1 MTTAAAEM
9 TVLRKAEGIL
19 TKKIMLMGD
28 GSVHS
33 DGSECLMSRGAAERV
48 RIGGVNDLAAL
59 IKNLQSN
66 EALAL
71 GRLRLDLPETVELVT
86 RRKFDGATVSG
97 IITRTSEYLCYRS
110 GEPAYALLDF
120 DSKGMPVDVA
130 RRLDELGGY
139 WSALI
144 SIIPEFAGAAHL
156 IRQSTSA
163 GLYRCDTGE
172 TLLQSGGLHVY
183 VAVADGSDIE
193 RFLHTLHDR
202 CWLAGFGWRMIGAGG
217 RLLDRSIVDR
227 VVGSPERLVFEGPP
241 VLEPPLAQ
249 NLVSRYPIARQ
260 GELLDTVIAC
270 PPLTI
275 VENARL
281 RGLKALENERLGP
294 AAAKAREDFIVVH
307 SSKIS
312 ARAGVSISEARRM
325 LERQCA
331 GVLTPG
337 MVLPFDDPQLA
348 GVTVAYV
355 LADPNRFEGETLAD
369 PLEGPQYGNCKAKI
383 MRGRD
388 GNLWIHSFAHGDGAF
403 ELRLDA
409 DHAVKAL
416 NAAPAEEV
424 GNSFIRLALTADLT
438 PVEIERL
445 RDIAHSRGGIGK
457 RPLDAMLKA
466 AKETAA
472 AKNAASCRERQL
484 AQRQD
489 RRPFIEAPV
498 PDAEWLPQMTTIN
511 EVLGKSEQ
519 TEPPTRGANHHC
531 NQLRSFSV
539 PALSQLSKAAANG
552 SPQSSSFSAAK
563 QLLLVDMTEE
573 EVSEMIERHIEYYVD
588 TPHGYRSVHLHPK
601 FVRHYLKRDDGA
613 LPTATTV
620 AQLPIVLHDG
630 LMLTGPGLHRPSGI
644 ILRVPDELLSLL
656 PRIEDC
662 TPGRVTSAMRFL
674 TDEWLCDVA
683 TEYPGK
689 CIIIACALTIIERAI
704 LPERP
709 AFFVVAGQRGGGK
722 TTTIHMISKAVLGI
736 PACAAAWS
744 TEEDERRKALLSY
757 FSAGLPL
764 LAWDNIT
771 RGSTISCPHIEKALT
786 NEFYS
791 DRVLGVS
798 EYRLVLSSTVHV
810 FTGNNIS
817 PRGDMASR
825 SLSVRLAVSRP
836 DPENREFKHPDPL
849 AWTDTHRGEILAALY
864 TILLGNPRRNKEK
877 GHPPAET
884 RFKDWWDIVGS
895 AIEFAAKQAQE
906 HTRAFVADEIAS
918 CPPQTFGFKALFL
931 DGEIG
936 EEQTSSL
943 ATVVEIL
950 HRRWGTETFQ
960 AREVAAYAGQA
971 ETDSIAF
978 KAALELASG
987 TPIKIISSPVINWR
1001 LQAICDAPVM
1011 VGTQLLVLKYTK
1023 PNRDGRGGGFCVN
1036 TIATAL

>member
-1 MTTAAAEM
+1 MTTASAEM
-9 TVLRKAEGIL
+9 TVFRKSEGIL
-19 TKKIMLMGD
+19 TKKIMLTDD
-28 GSVHS
+28 GRVHS
-33 DGSECLMSRGAAERV
+33 DGGECVMSRGTAERV
-48 RIGGVNDLAAL
+48 QIVDVYALAAL
-59 IKNLQSN
+59 INNLQSN

-71 GRLRLDLPETVELVT
+71 GRLRLDLPETVEVVT
-86 RRKFDGATVSG
+86 KSKLNGATVSG
-97 IITRTSEYLCYRS
+97 IITRTSEYLCYPPS
-110 GEPAYALLDF
+110 EPAYALLDF
-120 DSKGMPVDVA
+120 DRKSMPTDVT
-130 RRLDELGGY
+130 RRLEKLGGY

-144 SIIPEFAGAAHL
+144 SIIPEFTRAAHV

-163 GLYRCDTGE
+163 GLYRRDTGNV
-172 TLLQSGGLHVY
+172 LPCSGGLHVY
-183 VAVADGSDIE
+183 VAVVDGSDIE
-193 RFLHTLHDR
+193 RFLDALHDR
-202 CWLAGFGWRMIGAGG
+202 CWLAGLGWRIVSASGQ
-217 RLLDRSIVDR
+217 LLDRSIVDR
-227 VVGSPERLVFEGPP
+227 VVGSPERLIFEGPA
-241 VLEPPLAQ
+241 V
-249 NLVSRYPIARQ
+249 LVSPLSQDLASRHPTATQ
-260 GELLDTVIAC
+260 GELLDTIIAC

-275 VENARL
+275 VEHAKL
-281 RGLKALENERLGP
+281 RRLKAMENERLGP
-294 AAAKAREDFIVVH
+294 VAAKAREHFIGVH

-312 ARAGVSISEARRM
+312 ARSGVSIAEARRM

-337 MVLPFDDPQLA
+337 VVLPFDDPQLA
-348 GVTVAYV
+348 GGTVADV

-369 PLEGPQYGNCKAKI
+369 PLEGPQYGYCKAKI

-388 GNLWIHSFAHGDGAF
+388 GNLWIHSFAHGGGAF
-403 ELRLDA
+403 VLRLDA
-409 DHAVKAL
+409 DAAVKAL
-416 NAAPAEEV
+416 NAVPAEEV

-438 PVEIERL
+438 PVDIERL
-445 RDIAHSRGGIGK
+445 RDIVHSRDGIGK

-472 AKNAASCRERQL
+472 AKIAAASRECQL

-489 RRPFIEAPV
+489 RRAFIEAPM

-519 TEPPTRGANHHC
+519 NEPPTRGANHHC

-539 PALSQLSKAAANG
+539 PTLSQLSKAAANG
-552 SPQSSSFSAAK
+552 SPQSSSFSAPK
-563 QLLLVDMTEE
+563 QLLLLEMTEE

-588 TPHGYRSVHLHPK
+588 TPHGYRSVHLNPK

-620 AQLPIVLHDG
+620 AQLPIVLHSG
-630 LMLTGPGLHRPSGI
+630 LMLAGPGLHRPSGVI
-644 ILRVPDELLSLL
+644 FRVPDELLLLL
-656 PRIEDC
+656 PRTEDC
-662 TPGRVTSAMRFL
+662 TPSRVASAMRFL

-683 TEYPGK
+683 TDYPGK
-689 CIIIACALTIIERAI
+689 GVIIACALTIIERAI

-709 AFFVVAGQRGGGK
+709 AFFVAAGQRGGGK
-722 TTTIHMISKAVLGI
+722 TTTIHMISKAGLGI

-744 TEEDERRKALLSY
+744 TDEDERRKALLSY

-864 TILLGNPRRNKEK
+864 TILLGNPRRNQEK

-895 AIEFAAKQAQE
+895 AVEFAAKQAQE
-906 HTRAFVADEIAS
+906 HARAIVADQIAS
-918 CPPQTFGFKALFL
+918 CPPQSFGFKALFL

-943 ATVVEIL
+943 VTVVEIL

-971 ETDSIAF
+971 ETDAIAF

-1001 LQAICDAPVM
+1001 LQAICDAPVT
-1011 VGTQLLVLKYTK
+1011 VGTQMLVLKYAK
-1023 PNRDGRGGGFCVN
+1023 PNRDGRGGGFCIN
-1036 TIATAL
+1036 TIASPP